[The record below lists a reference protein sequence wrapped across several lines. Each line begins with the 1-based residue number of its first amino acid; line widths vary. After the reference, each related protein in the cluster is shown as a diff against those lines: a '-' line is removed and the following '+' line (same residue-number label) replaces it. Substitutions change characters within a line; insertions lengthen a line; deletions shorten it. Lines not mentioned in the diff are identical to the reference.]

1 MRRCPPCRTAMAAA
15 ARSQALA
22 LRRRRH
28 VRGGHN
34 EADRGME
41 ATSKHRCRQDV
52 RSEPRMDRRVSGLR
66 VAAIAKMTRIQLRTH
81 LQMVR
86 CCARS
91 GPHMQRIATPR
102 AAAPVEVQ
110 SQPRQAQPGPPR
122 PPGWPHATWVFAPLH
137 RHSRSSLAA
146 HERSN
151 HRYSTA
157 SPARPRSLS
166 SRSSRPIQ
174 NAAGNSATSGTLKHQ
189 SLTSDAHLTASFS
202 VISTGNSLPNDRSAA
217 R

>member
-41 ATSKHRCRQDV
+41 ATSKRRCRQDV

-66 VAAIAKMTRIQLRTH
+66 VAAIAKVTRIQLRTH

-102 AAAPVEVQ
+102 AAAPVEMQ
-110 SQPRQAQPGPPR
+110 SRSGRAQPGPPR
-122 PPGWPHATWVFAPLH
+122 PSSWPHATGPGPLH

-157 SPARPRSLS
+157 SPLRPRSLS

-189 SLTSDAHLTASFS
+189 SLTSAAHLTASFS